1 MVEQWLIISDWY
13 VNTTQNYVFLGRT
26 KSIFAVARQIHKDKV
41 NKYTNIKI
49 FVFPLQIHEDKPNQM
64 DLISLGVQIA
74 QEFIAPIL
82 ILPALCGTKENIN
95 TLRQTIVL
103 GFKTNV
109 HVKNHGVE

>member
-1 MVEQWLIISDWY
+1 M
-13 VNTTQNYVFLGRT
+13 TQYFRRIYEYNLNFVFLRQAN
-26 KSIFAVARQIHKDKV
+26 SPFVAARKKHRDKV

>member
-1 MVEQWLIISDWY
+1 M
-13 VNTTQNYVFLGRT
+13 TQYFRRIYEYNLNFVFLRW
-26 KSIFAVARQIHKDKV
+26 SNSLFVAARKNRDKV

>member
-1 MVEQWLIISDWY
+1 M
-13 VNTTQNYVFLGRT
+13 TQYFRRIYEYNLNFVFLRW
-26 KSIFAVARQIHKDKV
+26 SNPLFVAARKNRDKV

-103 GFKTNV
+103 GFKTIV
-109 HVKNHGVE
+109 HLKNHGFE

>member
-1 MVEQWLIISDWY
+1 M
-13 VNTTQNYVFLGRT
+13 NTTQNYVFLGRT

-41 NKYTNIKI
+41 NKYTYIKKI
-49 FVFPLQIHEDKPNQM
+49 FVLQIHEEEPNQM
-64 DLISLGVQIA
+64 NLISLGVQIA

-103 GFKTNV
+103 DFKTIL